1 VNLTN
6 EEIIMKSFNKVL
18 LVTTLMF
25 GTSAVMADPVSDLTA
40 IAAVQIAE
48 QAAEMK
54 ANLAEQLKQSL
65 TESLVEAV
73 SKDAESTDTE
83 VLAGLATTE
92 SAIVE

>member
-1 VNLTN
+1 
-6 EEIIMKSFNKVL
+6 MKSFNKVL

-25 GTSAVMADPVSDLTA
+25 GTTAVMADPVSDLTA
-40 IAAVQIAE
+40 IAAAQIAE

-54 ANLAEQLKQSL
+54 AELAEQLKQSL
-65 TESLVEAV
+65 TESLVETV
-73 SKDAESTDTE
+73 SENAQSTDTE